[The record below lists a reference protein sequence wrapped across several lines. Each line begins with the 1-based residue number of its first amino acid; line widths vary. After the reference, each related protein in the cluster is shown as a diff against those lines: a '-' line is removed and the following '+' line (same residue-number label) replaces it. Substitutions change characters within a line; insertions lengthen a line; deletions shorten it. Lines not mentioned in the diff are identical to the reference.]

1 MKSWCIK
8 DREISE
14 GIFNLTVLAS
24 SSKKP
29 NQITNHEGSLKLK
42 RLVRV
47 GALVRFFE
55 EGAKLKTPSAIFP
68 SLHG

>member
-14 GIFNLTVLAS
+14 DIFNLAS

-68 SLHG
+68 SLYG